1 MAGDDSTVGIR
12 YDPDVVLRWRTRAFV
27 IVFGLVTVAFAADLA
42 GNPIRAVPWDLTQ
55 LDWLFVLSVIV
66 FLAYVGVPLA
76 ANRSLTATYW
86 AQLRKNRLATASLV
100 YLVCLFL
107 AGTLGPVV
115 IGFQPSELIRGF
127 QPPLLTSVPAS
138 VPPQCVGPVV
148 DGACHGSLAHPLGTN
163 GQGQDMLQLILAG
176 SRVALEVAFVASMLM
191 VPIGTTVGIV
201 AGFRGGLIDQALMRY
216 VDIQTVIPAFLVYLV
231 LIFVFGRSLFLVVV
245 VFGLFSWGGVARLV
259 RSEVLQRREAPYVEA
274 AKVSGAG
281 RRYLIRRVLL
291 PNISST
297 ILTEVTRKASY
308 LVLIEAALAFM
319 ELSETGT
326 GSWGELISDGM
337 GQFFPMTWWISTV
350 PVVALTL
357 TVVAFSVLGDALRDV
372 LDPAR

>member
-1 MAGDDSTVGIR
+1 MADDESSTLRTRPLTFVM
-12 YDPDVVLRWRTRAFV
+12 RWRTRAFALC
-27 IVFGLVTVAFAADLA
+27 FGLVTIGLAADLA
-42 GNPIRAVPWDLTQ
+42 GQPLQIIPWDLSA
-55 LDWLFVLSVIV
+55 LDWLFVMAVTVFTAYVIV
-66 FLAYVGVPLA
+66 PLLV
-76 ANRSLTATYW
+76 NPSLTATYW
-86 AQLRKNRLATASLV
+86 ADLRENRLAMASLG
-100 YLVCLFL
+100 YLGFLFL
-107 AGTLGPVV
+107 AGTLGPVL

-127 QPPLLTSVPAS
+127 QPPLFTSVPAS
-138 VPPQCVGPVV
+138 VPPTCVGSVV
-148 DGACHGSLAHPLGTN
+148 DGACQGSLQHPLGTN
-163 GQGQDMLQLILAG
+163 GQGQDMLEMVLAG

-191 VPIGTTVGIV
+191 VPIGTAVGIV
-201 AGFRGGLIDQALMRY
+201 AGFRGGLVDQLLMRY
-216 VDIQTVIPAFLVYLV
+216 VDIQSVIPAFLVYLV

-259 RSEVLQRREAPYVEA
+259 RSEVLQRRDAPYVQA
-274 AKVSGAG
+274 ARTAGAG
-281 RRYLIRRVLL
+281 RLYLIRRVLL

-297 ILTEVTRKASY
+297 ILTEVTRKASF
-308 LVLIEAALAFM
+308 LILIEAALAFM
-319 ELSETGT
+319 ELSESGT